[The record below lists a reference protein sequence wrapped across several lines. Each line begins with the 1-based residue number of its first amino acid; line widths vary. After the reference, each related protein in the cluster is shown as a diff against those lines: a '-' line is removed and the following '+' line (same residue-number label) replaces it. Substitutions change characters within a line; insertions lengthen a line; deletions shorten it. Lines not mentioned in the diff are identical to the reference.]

1 MYLNFQFLSRTK
13 KQLLVGA
20 ADLLKTLSSGLKDIG
35 RTDYT
40 VIEQI
45 FTHRPKNTAAAHQS
59 RSVELDTMIQQIS
72 KDQDQLVDACHQI
85 FLHSRFF
92 DDSQLTKVNLA
103 YDWLGAADLWR
114 SSSKAQFQL
123 MPFVQCAPIKFS
135 SLFASPNP
143 MEPISYK
150 KSDFEMSMRTKR
162 NESILQDYLQGIAP
176 LARATSGGLAE
187 LLTERAPLLQL
198 IIKPSLKAPN
208 PQLLK
213 PGEKLQLARLVRTMA
228 SEGITYRETRC
239 EDGTYFMSMD
249 PAIDRLTKIASTEPP
264 HLTHHDSAIRKLI
277 AHQVVQEK
285 IRSLQERNGT
295 AKKTTITQSD
305 KTIPAKRKEVP
316 VVSKAIKRDFFGRII
331 AVIEEPDTD
340 QSASSNQQPASIK
353 LCYRFNEGFSNAV
366 RRNVRIK
373 DLFPLQFK

>member
-1 MYLNFQFLSRTK
+1 M
-13 KQLLVGA
+13 
-20 ADLLKTLSSGLKDIG
+20 DLLKTLSSGLKDIG
-35 RTDYT
+35 RTDFT

-45 FTHRPKNTAAAHQS
+45 FTHRPKNSAASHQS

-123 MPFVQCAPIKFS
+123 APFVQCAPIKFS

-143 MEPISYK
+143 MEPTISFK
-150 KSDFEMSMRTKR
+150 KTDFEMSMKTKR
-162 NESILQDYLQGIAP
+162 NESILQDYLQGIPP
-176 LARATSGGLAE
+176 LVRATSGGLAE

-198 IIKPSLKAPN
+198 IIKPNLKAPN

-228 SEGITYRETRC
+228 SEGVTYRETRC

-249 PAIDRLTKIASTEPP
+249 PAIDRLTKISSTEPP

-277 AHQVVQEK
+277 AHEVVQEK
-285 IRSLQERNGT
+285 IRSLQERQGT
-295 AKKTTITQSD
+295 AKKSTIIQTD
-305 KTIPAKRKEVP
+305 NKLIPAKRKEVP

-331 AVIEEPDTD
+331 AVIEEPDTE
-340 QSASSNQQPASIK
+340 QSASNQQPSASMK

-373 DLFPLQFK
+373 DLFPSQFK